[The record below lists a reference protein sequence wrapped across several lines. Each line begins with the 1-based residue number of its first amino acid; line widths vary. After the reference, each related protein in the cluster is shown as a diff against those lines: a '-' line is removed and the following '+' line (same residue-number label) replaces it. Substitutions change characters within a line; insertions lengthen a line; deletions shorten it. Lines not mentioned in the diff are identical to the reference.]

1 MKRALLW
8 LLIPLFLYGAAP
20 LDKRLYE
27 EFFSSQSAK
36 QNATDSPERDE
47 EQLMLFGPDMEKDK
61 TPNDHRKNA
70 GKEDT
75 ADEKDSPLLLAWTGA
90 GSPGQQSLFS
100 FSDKVSI
107 EGTRRDL
114 VWWFRL
120 TTQSDPPFA
129 LWQIAERPFPKS
141 INRWDDTGLVLA
153 SGPVVNQAGLGA
165 GKLFQI
171 DLSQYL
177 PPLQTSSSP
186 QQKAYYVRVVS
197 LDWRAR
203 PIWPASNTIVLYYG
217 TFSPR

>member
-27 EFFSSQSAK
+27 EFFSSQSSK
-36 QNATDSPERDE
+36 KNAPDPPERDE
-47 EQLMLFGPDMEKDK
+47 EQFMLFGPDMKKDK
-61 TPNDHRKNA
+61 TSNDHRKNA

-75 ADEKDSPLLLAWTGA
+75 ANETSSPLLRAWTGA
-90 GSPGQQSLFS
+90 GSPGQQSIFS

-107 EGTRRDL
+107 EGARRDL

-120 TTQSDPPFA
+120 TTQSNPPFA

-141 INRWDDTGLVLA
+141 IDRWDDTGLVLA

-165 GKLFQI
+165 AKLFQI

-186 QQKAYYVRVVS
+186 QLKAYYVRVVS
-197 LDWRAR
+197 LDSRAS

-217 TFSPR
+217 IFPPP